1 MPSSAFAFGKN
12 KIVYDRFHFSIYHAT
27 HFDVYFYDEEKESLQ
42 KVVNLAES
50 AYDDLSRKFNFQI
63 SKKIPL
69 IFYATHSAFEQ
80 SNVELAF
87 IPEGVGAFAEPVRN
101 RMVLPIDSPDEKL
114 LQLITH
120 ELTHIFEY
128 EILFQGRVDRQLRVS
143 PPTWFME
150 GLASF
155 MGNDEDT
162 NDRMVLRDAVV
173 NDQIPSISRGLNGY
187 FAYRFGHAVFRYIQ
201 EKYGWDG
208 LRDFVLEYRNTL
220 GSAIEKPLKRALDV
234 TPEEF
239 DSRFR
244 TWLRKQYLPAL
255 VSKGEPSEYGDP
267 FTVNPDLQSAELSPV
282 VSPSGDLLAALTTY
296 KEDVDIALFNVPERK
311 LLRNLSPGYPEK
323 YEYVIGQFV
332 TTGPVMGRDVS
343 FSSSGDQIAFFVK
356 KERGRNL
363 VIANALSGRIE
374 KSIRMTTE
382 QQLNPSFSPDGSKIV
397 FHAFQGNRADI
408 FVYDLSSGQTTNLT
422 NDSFFDAA
430 PVFTPDGQS
439 IVYASIVGGY
449 AKLFRLSLADPS
461 KRYQLSTG
469 SWNDIDPTFS
479 PDGKRL
485 FYASDRQTGR
495 NLQQVAEIIGKNDV
509 PAKKDGATAPADLS
523 NYSAYNIYSVDLAT
537 GETLQFT
544 DVVGGCFTPTVFT
557 GTGNKERMV
566 FSSYYKGRW
575 RLYSTLTDKPLRKA
589 ERAEIPSQPLLP
601 GERSQFLPPVEVT
614 IDPEKVAKYG
624 GFRLFVDD
632 VQVNA
637 GVNSDQTFVSRSV
650 IYLSDMLGNR
660 RFIASLD
667 SVSTFSNFD
676 FLYFDMQHRTNWGIR
691 LFDDRTYFVTLD
703 QRTSQIKRDRNLY
716 QETGVQGILSHPFDR
731 YHRLEVSGGYMK
743 RSINYPRAAFDASGR
758 PVRIFAPR
766 SDTFPVFTTSFS
778 GDNAQFKSFGPI
790 SGKRYDLSATYEADI
805 KHGGTL
811 SNDYVVDVRQY
822 LQMSSRS
829 LLAARLFGGLSEGN
843 APNFYYFGGLNT
855 LRGYDF
861 RSFVGDRAFFGN
873 FEVRFPLVDVIATP
887 LFALQQVRGELFFD
901 VGGAFFKGD
910 KFHFN
915 DGRQLQDGRG
925 AVGWGLS
932 FNVFG
937 LELHWDFARRT
948 DLRTVES
955 KTRTSFWIGET
966 F

>member
-1 MPSSAFAFGKN
+1 MPSSVYAFGKN

-27 HFDVYFYDEEKESLQ
+27 HFDVYFYEEEKDSLQ

-87 IPEGVGAFAEPVRN
+87 IPEGVGAFAEPVRD
-101 RMVLPIDSPDEKL
+101 RMVLPIDVADEKL

-155 MGNDEDT
+155 MGDDEDT
-162 NDRMVLRDAVV
+162 NDRMILRDAVV
-173 NDQIPSISRGLNGY
+173 NDQIPSIERGLHGY

-201 EKYGWDG
+201 QKYGWDG
-208 LRDFVLEYRNTL
+208 LRDFVMEYRNTL
-220 GSAIEKPLKRALDV
+220 GSSIEKPLKRALDV

-267 FTVNPDLQSAELSPV
+267 FTVNPDLQSVETSPA

-296 KEDVDIALFNVPERK
+296 KEDVDIVLFNVPARK

-323 YEYVIGQFV
+323 YEYVIGQFL
-332 TTGPVMGRDVS
+332 TTGPVMGRDVG
-343 FSSSGDQIAFFVK
+343 FSPTGDQIAFFVK

-374 KSIRMTTE
+374 KSVRMTTE
-382 QQLNPSFSPDGSKIV
+382 QQLNPSFSPDGTKIV
-397 FHAFQGNRADI
+397 YHAFQGNRADI
-408 FVYDLSSGQTTNLT
+408 FLYDLASGQNTNLT

-439 IVYASIVGGY
+439 VVYASVVGGY
-449 AKLFRLSLADPS
+449 SKLFRLSLSDS
-461 KRYQLSTG
+461 TKRYQLTTG
-469 SWNDIDPTFS
+469 AWNDIDPTFS

-495 NLQQVAEIIGKNDV
+495 NLVQASEIVEKNEDLARRDDKT
-509 PAKKDGATAPADLS
+509 PPADPS
-523 NYSAYNIYSVDLAT
+523 NYAAYNIYSVDMKS

-544 DVVGGCFTPTVFT
+544 DVVGGCFTPAVFI

-589 ERAEIPSQPLLP
+589 ELAELPSQPMLP
-601 GERSQFLPPVEVT
+601 GERNAFVPPVEVT

-637 GVNSDQTFVSRSV
+637 GINSDQTFVSRSV
-650 IYLSDMLGNR
+650 IYMSDMLGNR
-660 RFIASLD
+660 RFIASLN

-676 FLYFDMQHRTNWGIR
+676 FLYFDQQHRTNWGVR
-691 LFDDRTYFVTLD
+691 VFDDRTYFTTID
-703 QRTSQIKRDRNLY
+703 TRSSTIKRGRNLY
-716 QETGVQGILSHPFDR
+716 QQTGIQGIVSHPFDR
-731 YHRLEVSGGYMK
+731 YHRMEFSVGYLK
-743 RSINYPRAAFDASGR
+743 RNINYPTAAFDQNGV
-758 PVRIFAPR
+758 PIRIFAPR
-766 SDTFPVFTTSFS
+766 SDSFPLFTTTFS
-778 GDNAQFKSFGPI
+778 GDNAQFKNFGPI
-790 SGKRYDLSATYEADI
+790 SGRRYDISASYGADV
-805 KHGGTL
+805 KNGGTL
-811 SNDYVVDVRQY
+811 TNNYEVDTRQY
-822 LQMSSRS
+822 LQLTSRS
-829 LLAARLFGGLSEGN
+829 LLAARFYGAWSEGS
-843 APNFYYFGGLNT
+843 APDFFYFGGLNT

-910 KFHFN
+910 KFNFI
-915 DGRQLQDGRG
+915 DGRQLKDGRA

-937 LELHWDFARRT
+937 LELHWDFARQT
-948 DLRTVES
+948 DLKSIDHT
-955 KTRTSFWIGET
+955 TRTSFWIGET